1 MHSDSFRK
9 WLSPE
14 SYGVIECDVLKS
26 DSFSREGRFKS
37 LFHSIWIW
45 IPFRPVKEKHRWQVA
60 HRRLVCPDPPIQT
73 FQRAFKLDLQAEL
86 FPDSSKYIKDACDVI
101 WL

>member
-1 MHSDSFRK
+1 MNTLQACKGKTQMAGGTSQTG
-9 WLSPE
+9 LS
-14 SYGVIECDVLKS
+14 G
-26 DSFSREGRFKS
+26 
-37 LFHSIWIW
+37 
-45 IPFRPVKEKHRWQVA
+45 
-60 HRRLVCPDPPIQT
+60 PPIQT